1 MHAKQV
7 ERMVVFL
14 SLLPLSFLTTLV
26 FLAPVKAELVVTEDL
41 SLDIKPGR
49 ILPDAENDCYWIT
62 GWLSGLLCV
71 TEEQPGLW
79 GTEMYPQYKVID
91 AAGPTSAGYI
101 YCTYQAD
108 PPNPLEAGIAI
119 FDCASRQYID
129 TIDLP
134 WEYGL
139 HAITISP
146 DEERLYGTVLTTEI
160 QNDSPEEASENSG
173 LAVEIDIAS
182 GSVLRTCSVRAW
194 PETIFL
200 WNDCMLLVSCAKGY
214 WIEYEDDQ
222 AEVKS
227 TTDIV
232 SLDTF
237 TKVAQIP
244 SGGFVWAGTNDFV
257 QWDESTVGLLNAML
271 NSDFDDP
278 KFLDSVWLIDP
289 ETGSVTKTF
298 PTPDSYGREH
308 GVKHAFRSELCPDLF
323 YLALMQDMNF
333 DFTDPRLIVTDFNGM
348 YVDSAIGTPDHFD
361 PEYIYE
367 LDDGRVMVTDGLFRK
382 IYIFEWVNHP
392 PICALELLT
401 TMPYVGL
408 SPALIEFNATPSYDP
423 DPCDELAY
431 EWDFD
436 GDGLYGEAVDDS
448 YTGPSVAPT
457 HAYTENYRGYVYLK
471 VSDGRGG
478 ESICEV
484 EVSVTIQ

>member
-7 ERMVVFL
+7 ERMLVFL

-26 FLAPVKAELVVTEDL
+26 LLAPVKAELVVTEDL
-41 SLDIKPGR
+41 SLDVKPGR

-62 GWLSGLLCV
+62 AWLSGLLCV

-79 GTEMYPQYKVID
+79 GTEMYPQYEVID

-101 YCTYQAD
+101 YCTYESGY
-108 PPNPLEAGIAI
+108 PNPLEAGIAI

-139 HAITISP
+139 SAITISP

-173 LAVEIDIAS
+173 LVVEIDIAS

-200 WNDCMLLVSCAKGY
+200 WNDCMILVSCQKGY
-214 WIEYEDDQ
+214 WVEYEDDQ
-222 AEVKS
+222 KEMKS
-227 TTDIV
+227 TTEIV

-244 SGGFVWAGTNDFV
+244 SGAAVWHRTNEFI
-257 QWDESTVGLLNAML
+257 QWDESRVGLLNAIL
-271 NSDFDDP
+271 NSDWDDP

-289 ETGSVTKTF
+289 ETGFVTESF

-308 GVKHAFRSELCPDLF
+308 GVKRAYRSRLCPDLF
-323 YLALMQDMNF
+323 YLALMEDM
-333 DFTDPRLIVTDFNGM
+333 DFGYDDPRLIVTDINGI
-348 YVDSAIGTPDHFD
+348 YTDSAVGTPDHFA
-361 PEYIYE
+361 PGYIYE
-367 LDDGRVMVTDGLFRK
+367 LDDGRVMVTDAIFHK

-401 TMPYVGL
+401 PMPYVGP

-423 DPCDELAY
+423 DPCDELTY

-436 GDGLYGEAVDDS
+436 GDGLYGEPVDDS
-448 YTGPSVAPT
+448 YTGDPDNPT
-457 HAYTENYRGYVYLK
+457 HSYTASYHGPVLLRLSDNHGSEVTCTVYVD
-471 VSDGRGG
+471 VD
-478 ESICEV
+478 I
-484 EVSVTIQ
+484 I